1 MRLSKK
7 EKIALYEL
15 LDVMTEPL
23 PEAHVDRFD
32 NDVSREIFF
41 GIFKKLRNELMG
53 W

>member
-15 LDVMTEPL
+15 LDVMTEQC
-23 PEAHVDRFD
+23 PEAYVHKFD
-32 NDVSREIFF
+32 NEVDSEIFF
-41 GIFKKLRNELMG
+41 GIFKKLRHELMG